1 MIKKL
6 IRTIIYSLLLL
17 CLIGIGACT
26 SPLSTEN
33 ITDLSLIN
41 AEIAVSQIAENK
53 QANSIVVILR
63 DKKGRRISNDSV
75 SIIVNGVEASL
86 SHRQGLYYT
95 NESDYIL
102 ADIPV
107 DKTYKVEIKLPDQK
121 IYFLGSVDA
130 LAEEHADNITGNE
143 TGDFHKDFM
152 MSWKDLKGID
162 ELSVSISELLKHT
175 PPNEKNYNYR
185 PQQIIKIG
193 SSGTYALSKA
203 LYENDTAV
211 ISGIEFDFRTT
222 KAGKVNPDLAAGSK
236 ISISTL
242 IEKNINFEE

>member
-1 MIKKL
+1 MIKNL
-6 IRTIIYSLLLL
+6 IRSIIYSLLLL
-17 CLIGIGACT
+17 CIINLNACT

-33 ITDLSLIN
+33 ITDISLVN
-41 AEIAVSQIAENK
+41 AEITISQIAKNK

-63 DKKGRRISNDSV
+63 DKKSRRISNDSIT
-75 SIIVNGVEASL
+75 IIVNGVEASI

-107 DKTYKVEIKLPDQK
+107 GQTYKVEIKLPDQK

-130 LAEEHADNITGNE
+130 LPEENADNITYNE
-143 TGDFHKDFM
+143 TGDINKDFM
-152 MSWKDLKGID
+152 MSWKGLKGID
-162 ELSVSISELLKHT
+162 ELSVSISELRKNT

-193 SSGTYALSKA
+193 SSGTYKLSKA
-203 LYENDTAV
+203 LYENDTAM
-211 ISGIEFDFRTT
+211 ISGLEFDFRTT
-222 KAGKVNPDLAAGSK
+222 KQGKVNPDLATGSK

-242 IEKNINFEE
+242 IEKNVNFEE